1 MCDPLFEDCPTEEPT
16 GPSLADLMQPR
27 DEKVYTDGEILEA
40 NLFIMGA
47 ALTAT
52 IYFAVDAFVIQSN
65 NVTKGITETLYKS
78 VVSSTTSWIT
88 ANSIK
93 NYLGLAIFATALI
106 TQIMG
111 MLGIATSLN
120 KMIWQMGVQLGSLG
134 LVLIY
139 GLMLWLAREDVH
151 TAAVTPV
158 VANSAASV

>member
-16 GPSLADLMQPR
+16 GPSLADLIQPR
-27 DEKVYTDGEILEA
+27 EEKVYTDGEILEA
-40 NLFIMGA
+40 NLYIMGA

-65 NVTKGITETLYKS
+65 NVTKGMTETLYKS

-93 NYLGLAIFATALI
+93 NYLGLAIFATALV
-106 TQIMG
+106 TQILG
-111 MLGIATSLN
+111 MLGIATGVN
-120 KMIWQMGVQLGSLG
+120 KMIWQMGVQVGSLG

-139 GLMLWLAREDVH
+139 GLMMIVQY
-151 TAAVTPV
+151 
-158 VANSAASV
+158 